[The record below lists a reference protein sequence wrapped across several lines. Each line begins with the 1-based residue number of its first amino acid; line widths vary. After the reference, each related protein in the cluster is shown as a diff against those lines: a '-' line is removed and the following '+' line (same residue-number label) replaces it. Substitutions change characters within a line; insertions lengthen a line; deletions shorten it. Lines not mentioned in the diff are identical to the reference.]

1 MAPRAHWQSL
11 LEVVLC
17 SGFPTQLVLTGVA
30 LMAGL
35 RPMTGGGGLSLPFVA
50 AVSAADTVL
59 LIALVLWFLHIRDES
74 PQALFH
80 GVRPILAE
88 MRLGLLLAPLVVIFM
103 SGAIFWLRQLLPN
116 LHTVPENPFEALAR
130 SPAGAFAL
138 LLVAM
143 VAGGIREEMQRA
155 FLLHRFRTDLGGAA
169 IGLLLT
175 SAAFGIGH
183 LVQGGDAVLVTAAL
197 GAFWGALFLAR
208 GSILAAVASHA
219 LANGTQVLIAF
230 LQRPEVLGS

>member
-1 MAPRAHWQSL
+1 
-11 LEVVLC
+11 
-17 SGFPTQLVLTGVA
+17 
-30 LMAGL
+30 
-35 RPMTGGGGLSLPFVA
+35 
-50 AVSAADTVL
+50 
-59 LIALVLWFLHIRDES
+59 
-74 PQALFH
+74 
-80 GVRPILAE
+80 
-88 MRLGLLLAPLVVIFM
+88 M

-183 LVQGGDAVLVTAAL
+183 LVQGWDAVLVTAAL

-230 LQRPEVLGS
+230 LQRPEVLGVLRSGGLGAWVLGLGSWGLGHGSKMVIWARRRRSLTQSAI